1 MYILKRRR
9 IYNTYIRMSHFTG
22 LELILHFKM
31 NVNWNARDL
40 QTQGACRP
48 AIYFQVVSIEQGQF
62 IFYVKIPSQ
71 VVSDTFL
78 RPLEP

>member
-1 MYILKRRR
+1 MY
-9 IYNTYIRMSHFTG
+9 TYYKKLLLTG
-22 LELILHFKM
+22 NM
-31 NVNWNARDL
+31 DL
-40 QTQGACRP
+40 QKQGACHT